1 MMEKGGWIKE
11 EEEEEEEVECG
22 WFPTMRGY
30 RGTNM

>member
-11 EEEEEEEVECG
+11 EEEEECG